1 VVKYLDYGD
10 TMDIVIPVVVALR
23 LSVQTIF
30 SSLFLRVLGIEHEPP
45 R

>member
-1 VVKYLDYGD
+1 
-10 TMDIVIPVVVALR
+10 MRIVIPAVVALR

-30 SSLFLRVLGIEHEPP
+30 SSLFLSVLGIKREPW